1 MNNDSVKTIVQVS
14 SKTPISTAITKISS
28 HTCYTP
34 RLGTE
39 TIYRL
44 SFTYAE
50 PFRMARSLTVC
61 PFEVLT
67 KMHLRVHNP
76 TNVNKE
82 ERATAETFARKNP
95 RQ

>member
-1 MNNDSVKTIVQVS
+1 M
-14 SKTPISTAITKISS
+14 
-28 HTCYTP
+28 
-34 RLGTE
+34 
-39 TIYRL
+39 
-44 SFTYAE
+44 YAE

-95 RQ
+95 QQ